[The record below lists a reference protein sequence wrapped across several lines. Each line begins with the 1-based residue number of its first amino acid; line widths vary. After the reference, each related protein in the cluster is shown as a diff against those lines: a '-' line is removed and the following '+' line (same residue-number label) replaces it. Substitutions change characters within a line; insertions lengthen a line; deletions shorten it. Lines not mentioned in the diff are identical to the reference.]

1 VKRFSSAI
9 VQLKSLR
16 VFLVDVSLSF
26 LIAVSR
32 GVFGSLANSA
42 ADLAEGSGCLALF
55 AALLFVLPAAAPP
68 AVAAPAQSRGRRP
81 WMNRSLSAEQR
92 ANLLIRAMTLD
103 DKIALLHGVTPYP
116 VKGYAGYVPPNP
128 RLGIPALTMADGRA
142 GVGNDAKDVTLLPA
156 PITAAAS
163 WDPAL
168 LNAYGRV
175 LGEEEWGKGS
185 NVALSPTMDVARVP
199 EWGRTFESYGEDPY
213 LNGQMAAA
221 EIRGIQSQGPIA
233 DANMYLTMSQETN
246 RGHINSVVDERTLQE
261 IYLQPFQAAIQEGH
275 VGTVMCAYVQTNGV
289 YSCENP
295 HLLNGFLRKE
305 LGFKGWVLS
314 DWGATHSTVAS
325 AQAGLDQ
332 EMPGD
337 RYYGKAL
344 KTAVENGQVS
354 MQNLDEHV
362 RRILVTMFHQGLF
375 DYPPKGSWQSDV
387 RTPQH
392 AAFSR
397 KVAEQGTVLL
407 KNANH
412 ILPLPGSASISLAV
426 IGTAGGSKPRAEG
439 GGSSGVIAPY
449 VVSPLDALRKRAGEG
464 SRVVYADGSNL
475 AEAVQAAQSVH
486 TAIVFASSL
495 EYEGT
500 DRPNLE
506 LPGDQNLLIYT
517 VAEANPNTIV
527 VLNNGSPVLMPWINK
542 VRGVVEAWYPGQEDG
557 NAIASIL
564 FGDTNPGGKL
574 TLTFPRTAAG
584 VPTST
589 PEQWPGVDGRS
600 VYSEKLEVG
609 YRWYDA
615 TGTEPLFPFGFGLSY
630 TTFQLSHLTVTPGRL
645 RSTPE
650 GLGQKVVARVDV
662 KNTGKRAG
670 GEVVQAYVEQ
680 PPMNGEPPRQ
690 LRAFGK
696 VFLNPG
702 ETEQVTLTLNG
713 HSFSYY
719 DSGAG
724 HWVSAPGTYQILV
737 GTSSRDLPLHA
748 AVVLTGSIG
757 GHTGGEVY

>member
-1 VKRFSSAI
+1 MIQMSRALVRTKKVRASFSSLRNVSRA
-9 VQLKSLR
+9 SLG
-16 VFLVDVSLSF
+16 
-26 LIAVSR
+26 LIANSVA
-32 GVFGSLANSA
+32 GLA
-42 ADLAEGSGCLALF
+42 DGSGRLVLL
-55 AALLFVLPAAAPP
+55 AALLFVFPAAAPLP
-68 AVAAPAQSRGRRP
+68 AVAASAHSSSRHP

-92 ANLLIRAMTLD
+92 ANLLIHAMTLN
-103 DKIALLHGVTPYP
+103 DKIALLHGITPYP

-128 RLGIPALTMADGRA
+128 RLGIPALTQADGRA
-142 GVGNDAKDVTLLPA
+142 GVGNSAKDVTLLPA
-156 PITAAAS
+156 PIAAAAS

-168 LNAYGRV
+168 LNAYGQV
-175 LGEEEWGKGS
+175 LGEEEWGKGA

-233 DANMYLTMSQETN
+233 DANMYLTMNQETN
-246 RGHINSVVDERTLQE
+246 RGHINAVVDERTLQE

-275 VGTVMCAYVQTNGV
+275 VGTVMCAYVKTNGV

-305 LGFKGWVLS
+305 FGFDGWVLS
-314 DWGATHSTVAS
+314 DWGATHATVAS

-344 KTAVENGQVS
+344 KTAVESGKVS

-362 RRILVTMFHQGLF
+362 RHILVTMFRQGLF
-375 DYPPKGSWQSDV
+375 DHQPAGNWQSNV

-407 KNANH
+407 KNAQH
-412 ILPLPGSASISLAV
+412 ILPFPGDASVSIAV
-426 IGTAGGSKPRAEG
+426 IGAAGGSKPMAEG

-449 VVSPLDALRKRAGEG
+449 VVSPLDAIRKRADEG
-464 SRVVYADGSNL
+464 SRVVYADGSDL
-475 AEAVQAAQSVH
+475 TQAVDAAQSAHIAV
-486 TAIVFASSL
+486 VFASSL
-495 EYEGT
+495 EYEGK
-500 DRPNLE
+500 DLPNLE

-542 VRGVVEAWYPGQEDG
+542 VRGVIEAWYPGQEDG
-557 NAIASIL
+557 NAIAAIL
-564 FGDTNPGGKL
+564 FGDVNPGGKL

-584 VPTST
+584 IPTST
-589 PEQWPGVDGRS
+589 PQQWPGVNGES
-600 VYSEKLEVG
+600 IYSEKLDVG

-615 TGTEPLFPFGFGLSY
+615 TGTQPLFPFGFGLSY
-630 TTFQLSHLTVTPGRL
+630 TTFHLSHLTVTPETLSGK
-645 RSTPE
+645 E
-650 GLGQKVVARVDV
+650 GSSQKVVASVEV
-662 KNTGKRAG
+662 QNTGKRAG
-670 GEVVQAYVEQ
+670 AEVVQAYVKQ
-680 PPMNGEPPRQ
+680 PVANGEPPRQ
-690 LRAFGK
+690 LRAFSR

-702 ETEQVTLTLNG
+702 ETKRVTLTLTQR
-713 HSFSYY
+713 SFSIY
-719 DSGAG
+719 DTSAHHWISPAG
-724 HWVSAPGTYQILV
+724 RYRIMV
-737 GTSSRDLPLHA
+737 GTSSRDLPLQSD
-748 AVVLTGSIG
+748 VVVTAP
-757 GHTGGEVY
+757 